1 MEQLGKALKF
11 LEGKKSYIMVGV
23 TIATAAAQAL
33 GYSVPEWV
41 YGIETALLGTAI
53 RVGIKKS

>member
-1 MEQLGKALKF
+1 MDQLGKALKF

-23 TIATAAAQAL
+23 TVATALTQAL